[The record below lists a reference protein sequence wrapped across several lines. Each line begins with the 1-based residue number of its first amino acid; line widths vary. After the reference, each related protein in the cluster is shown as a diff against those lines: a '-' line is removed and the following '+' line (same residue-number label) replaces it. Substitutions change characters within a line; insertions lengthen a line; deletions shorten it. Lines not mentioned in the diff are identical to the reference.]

1 MLTGRLSREVYM
13 LIEQFRYTDGV
24 IECVM
29 VEMGV
34 SCYLTREKKNVYIFL
49 VSTGCTVHRSHVAPC
64 NFTGPHSTGEH
75 VDLSFFRF
83 LISCRSMRDL

>member
-34 SCYLTREKKNVYIFL
+34 SCYLTREKKCLYI
-49 VSTGCTVHRSHVAPC
+49 SSVHRVYCTSFAR
-64 NFTGPHSTGEH
+64 ST
-75 VDLSFFRF
+75 F
-83 LISCRSMRDL
+83 